1 MRAKNIFSAL
11 VDLIF
16 PPRCVFCG
24 KVVLPSTLVCEKCGK
39 EIICINV
46 VKCIELPSVGKTI
59 PCAVPYPYEGRI
71 RQSIINFKFYGQTQ
85 FSGFYAEKMAGHISI
100 CFLNFHFDAIT
111 SVPISAKRRK
121 LRGYNQSELI
131 ARTIGKYLNLPY
143 HEYLIKTEDNKE
155 QHKLCEIQRQRN
167 VKGVYKPKRED
178 RIVGKNILLVDDIVT
193 TGATL
198 RECATVLYQSG
209 ASRVVCAAIAE
220 VEFE

>member
-1 MRAKNIFSAL
+1 MKAKNIFSAL

-24 KVVLPSTLVCEKCGK
+24 TVVPPSTLVCEKCGR
-39 EIICINV
+39 EITCINV
-46 VKCIELPSVGKTI
+46 VKCIELPSVGKTV
-59 PCAVPYPYEGRI
+59 PCAVPYSYEGTI

-85 FSGFYAEKMAGHISI
+85 FRGLYSEKMAEHMKIS
-100 CFLNFHFDAIT
+100 FSDYHFDAIT

-131 ARTIGKYLNLPY
+131 ARSTGKYLNLPY

-155 QHKLCEIQRQRN
+155 QHKLSEIQRQRN
-167 VKGVYKPKRED
+167 VKGVYKPKRESQ
-178 RIVGKNILLVDDIVT
+178 IVGKNILLVDDIVT

-198 RECATVLYQSG
+198 RECATVLFQSG
-209 ASRVVCAAIAE
+209 ASGVACAAIAE